1 MGAVKTA
8 AKAQLGLK
16 HSRPAG
22 GNPGRFVF
30 GVMWTVSTAGVGT
43 FAYSFSEISEGLC

>member
-22 GNPGRFVF
+22 GNPGRFLF
-30 GVMWTVSTAGVGT
+30 GVIRPTKSRKSADE
-43 FAYSFSEISEGLC
+43 FARARANY